1 MPGFD
6 DTNDAAGSAS
16 LQVYRGIRADL
27 EQRRLVPGQRLV
39 ESDLMHRFGVGRN
52 AVREAMQLLAA
63 RGIVDLTRHRSS
75 SIRQLDLEE
84 AMEVLDVAEVVTG
97 LIARTAAQKFRPERH
112 GEMLAKVRTEIA
124 ETANNPVAF
133 SRALRH
139 FYRLLLSIGAN
150 RELARIGPAVG
161 LHMIYSQFIFGSP
174 QDIDIDRY
182 LAICDT
188 VGSGDSYKAERA
200 GFDHVD
206 HLRKAVQ
213 TIVQRDMD
221 RASGDRR
228 ADKQTRKRVA
238 KV

>member
-6 DTNDAAGSAS
+6 DTSDAAGSAS
-16 LQVYRGIRADL
+16 RQVYRGIRADL

-39 ESDLMHRFGVGRN
+39 ETDLMVRFGVGRN

-63 RGIVDLTRHRSS
+63 RGVVDLTRHRSS

-84 AMEVLDVAEVVTG
+84 AMEVLDVAEVITG
-97 LIARTAAQKFRPERH
+97 LIARTAAQKFLLDQH
-112 GEMLAKVRTEIA
+112 GETLAKVRAELA
-124 ETANNPVAF
+124 ETANDPIAF

-150 RELARIGPAVG
+150 RELGRIGPAVG
-161 LHMIYSQFIFGSP
+161 MHMIYSQFIFGSP
-174 QDIDIDRY
+174 QDIDLDRY

-188 VGSGDSYKAERA
+188 VESGDSYKAERA

-213 TIVQRDMD
+213 KIVQREQD
-221 RASGDRR
+221 REAGEGG
-228 ADKQTRKRVA
+228 AAKPRKRA
-238 KV
+238 ARA